1 MNLLTNS
8 KRRVAAA
15 IIVGG
20 TLVAGGGAAAYAASA
35 STGSPSTG
43 SISTGSPSTGSPS
56 TGSTSTAPGAA
67 RAEHRSVLKR
77 ADHASLE
84 VRDQGRWVTI
94 NVDRGNVTVASTT
107 SITLARPDGQSV
119 TIALAPSTKYGG
131 KEATSAAALK
141 TGVRVRV
148 TSINGTAL
156 RVTEGSKP
164 LPTK

>member
-15 IIVGG
+15 VIVGG

-35 STGSPSTG
+35 STGSTSA
-43 SISTGSPSTGSPS
+43 GSPSTGSTS

-84 VRDQGRWVTI
+84 VRKQGRWVTI

-141 TGVRVRV
+141 TGVRARV

-164 LPTK
+164 LPTH

>member
-43 SISTGSPSTGSPS
+43 STSTGSPS

-84 VRDQGRWVTI
+84 VREQGRWVTI